1 MIADSSKI
9 ALIIPY
15 FGTSPLYYP
24 YWLYSASLN
33 PSIDF
38 HLFTDHLE
46 NSINA
51 ANIVIHRTNFLD
63 FIARLQATLGVKING
78 LGPYKLC
85 DLRPAFG
92 YVLKDELCAYDF
104 WGYCDIDVILGD
116 IRRFLP
122 NDMSQ
127 YDKLFEHGH
136 FTLIRNSQDC
146 RDNFQ
151 KQIPGL
157 CSFRDVFE
165 NPGNFCFDEADLSKH
180 YWKDL
185 QVFGNDGIFYDI
197 SPKYT
202 AFSSSRRNVSH
213 RIPQLFQYTQGRLF
227 WHSLDSAQNLQT
239 KEMGYVHFQGRI
251 FQKYCASVSDFLL
264 TPQGFMDSVEIT
276 KELLLN
282 MGSTRGVLPY
292 SSAWVSK
299 EWKRYR
305 NKILYETLGILKGVY
320 IVPKR
325 KYYVPC

>member
-1 MIADSSKI
+1 MGVSQMIADSSKI

-157 CSFRDVFE
+157 CSFLDVFE
-165 NPGNFCFDEADLSKH
+165 TPE
-180 YWKDL
+180 
-185 QVFGNDGIFYDI
+185 IFASTRLI
-197 SPKYT
+197 CRSTIGRICKYLEMMEY
-202 AFSSSRRNVSH
+202 FMISRRSIRH
-213 RIPQLFQYTQGRLF
+213 FLPAG
-227 WHSLDSAQNLQT
+227 
-239 KEMGYVHFQGRI
+239 EMYPIAFRNYFNI
-251 FQKYCASVSDFLL
+251 R
-264 TPQGFMDSVEIT
+264 
-276 KELLLN
+276 
-282 MGSTRGVLPY
+282 RGDY
-292 SSAWVSK
+292 F
-299 EWKRYR
+299 
-305 NKILYETLGILKGVY
+305 GIV
-320 IVPKR
+320 
-325 KYYVPC
+325 